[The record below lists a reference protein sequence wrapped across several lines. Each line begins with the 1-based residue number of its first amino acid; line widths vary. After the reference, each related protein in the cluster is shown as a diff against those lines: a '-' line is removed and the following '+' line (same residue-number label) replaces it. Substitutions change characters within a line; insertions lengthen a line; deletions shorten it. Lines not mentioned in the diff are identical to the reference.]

1 MAIKRINIEQILPHL
16 SNGATILV
24 PNLRIKDAITAGY
37 LDSLTTNVT
46 PTPKIY
52 AVDIFILECWSK
64 NARLGVAPCANLQ
77 PLSAVEEFLVWHEII
92 ESSLTD
98 IPLLNPGE
106 TASVVARSYQTSRQW
121 LNPDILN
128 NELRENSAIKDIA
141 VFDKWALQFKNYCEK
156 HQRISLVD
164 CTKELSKLLEQEKL
178 TYFPKKTILVNF
190 YDPPPLYEHFFSVVP
205 QLESVLTI
213 KQKSNQKISKV
224 KINFSSPE
232 SELRHCVNWVK
243 NLLAKKPS
251 AHIGLITCNKELEQ
265 KQLEQLLADD
275 FFSNGVFANID
286 DQVVFNTTSTSENLL
301 DASIIY
307 DGLLLL
313 SLGQGQHNTEDICR
327 ILQSPYLS
335 FSDEESENRFNLV
348 THLQI
353 KGSSTISG
361 RDISYLANNKE
372 KAYSCPFFSQKL
384 VKVRTEIRKIKNL
397 ASPLVWSE
405 VFEAIFDVLGWPGP
419 ISSNKER
426 RFLKQWE
433 KLFSEFKDSSKLVAP
448 LTYSKALAKLRLL
461 CAQDK
466 QRKPFDSS
474 LALSYYTANEAIG
487 LEFDYI
493 RFLGLNDQQWPEPVN
508 PSPFLPYDLQKS
520 ANIPGSHNDIQL
532 SIAKKQFDQL
542 IRSARV
548 SIQASYYSTDGDQN
562 YRPSGFIKCFLEH
575 KTEAFQLQELSNKAT
590 RQLNT
595 LPISII
601 IDEST
606 RLEAEESLQG
616 GANVLSDQSA
626 CPFRAF
632 ALNRLKAY
640 SPPRLEAGLSKM
652 ARGSAIHFALEYL
665 FAEIGS
671 HDELINQ
678 TENQVLELCNQAAV
692 EAIEYLS
699 LNHRDIMT
707 PKFQSIEQSR
717 IKKLLRKFIQV
728 ERNRPPFQVLAR
740 EQAFTQQFDNFVLNI
755 RIDRIDQLNDGT
767 LALIDYKTGKYSV
780 SPKGWMDERPKDMQ
794 LPLYHSVASASDI
807 SPIDTV
813 SVAHLHAEKIGHSG
827 ITASDNFSHQVR
839 SIGSQKGTEMSWNEI
854 TKSWSRKVEY
864 LAHEFNQGVADVN
877 PADPTTTCAYCG
889 LQSLCRIQELSS
901 NKLNKITNAINDDPS
916 DQVS

>member
-1 MAIKRINIEQILPHL
+1 MAIKRIDIEQIQPHI

-24 PNLRIKDAITAGY
+24 PNLRIKDAITAGH
-37 LDSLTTNVT
+37 LDSLTRNVA

-52 AVDIFILECWSK
+52 AVDVFILKCWSK

-92 ESSLTD
+92 ESSLID

-121 LNPDILN
+121 LDPDILN
-128 NELRENSAIKDIA
+128 NELRANSAIKDIA
-141 VFDKWALQFKNYCEK
+141 VFDKWTLQFKNYCDK

-164 CTKELSKLLEQEKL
+164 CTKELSRLLEQKKL
-178 TYFPKKTILVNF
+178 TYFPKKTVLVNF
-190 YDPPPLYEHFFSVVP
+190 YEPPPLYEHFFSVVP
-205 QLESVLTI
+205 QLESILTI
-213 KQKSNQKISKV
+213 KDKPNDKIPKV

-232 SELRHCVNWVK
+232 SELRHCANWVED
-243 NLLAKKPS
+243 LLAKNPS
-251 AHIGLITCNKELEQ
+251 AHIGLITCNKLLEQ
-265 KQLEQLLADD
+265 RQLEQLLADD
-275 FFSNGVFANID
+275 FSPNGMFANID
-286 DQVVFNTTSTSENLL
+286 DQAVFNTTSASKNLL
-301 DASIIY
+301 DAPIIY

-313 SLGQGQHNTEDICR
+313 SLGQDQHNTEDICR
-327 ILQSPYLS
+327 VLQSPYLRI
-335 FSDEESENRFNLV
+335 SDEEPENRFNLV
-348 THLQI
+348 AHLQI

-361 RDISYLANNKE
+361 RDISYLANSKE
-372 KAYSCPFFSQKL
+372 KAYSCPSFSQKL
-384 VKVRTEIRKIKNL
+384 VEVRTEIRKLKNL
-397 ASPLVWSE
+397 ASPLVWSK
-405 VFEAIFDVLGWPGP
+405 VFEAIFEILGWPGP
-419 ISSNKER
+419 IASNKEH
-426 RFLKQWE
+426 RFLKQWG
-433 KLFSEFKDSSKLVAP
+433 KLFSEYKGSSELVAP

-474 LALSYYTANEAIG
+474 LALSYYTATEAIG

-508 PSPFLPYDLQKS
+508 PSPFLPYDIQKT
-520 ANIPGSHNDIQL
+520 ANIPGSHNDIQI
-532 SIAKKQFDQL
+532 SIAKRQFDQL
-542 IRSARV
+542 IRSTRV
-548 SIQASYYSTDGDQN
+548 SIQASYYSTDRDQN
-562 YRPSGFIKCFLEH
+562 YRPSGFLKCFLEH
-575 KTEAFQLQELSNKAT
+575 KTHTFQLQELSNKAT
-590 RQLNT
+590 KQLNT
-595 LPISII
+595 LPISTI

-616 GANVLSDQSA
+616 GASVLSDQSA

-652 ARGSAIHFALEYL
+652 ARGSAIHIALEYL
-665 FAEIGS
+665 FAEIQS
-671 HDELINQ
+671 HGELISQ

-692 EAIEYLS
+692 EAIQYLS

-780 SPKGWMDERPKDMQ
+780 SPKAWMDERPKDMQ

-839 SIGSQKGTEMSWNEI
+839 SIGSQKGTEISWSEI
-854 TKSWSRKVEY
+854 TKSWSSKVEY

-877 PADPTTTCAYCG
+877 PADSAATCTYCG

-901 NKLNKITNAINDDPS
+901 NKLNKITNAINDDS
-916 DQVS
+916 SNQVS

>member
-1 MAIKRINIEQILPHL
+1 MAIKRIDIEQIRPHI

-24 PNLRIKDAITAGY
+24 PNLRIKDAITAGH
-37 LDSLTTNVT
+37 LDSLTKNVA
-46 PTPKIY
+46 PTLKIY
-52 AVDIFILECWSK
+52 AVDVFILKCWSK

-106 TASVVARSYQTSRQW
+106 TASVVARSYLTSRQW
-121 LNPDILN
+121 LDPDILN
-128 NELRENSAIKDIA
+128 NELRANSAIKDIA
-141 VFDKWALQFKNYCEK
+141 VFDKWTLQFKNYCDK

-164 CTKELSKLLEQEKL
+164 CIKELSRLLEQKKL
-178 TYFPKKTILVNF
+178 TYFPKKTVLVNF
-190 YDPPPLYEHFFSVVP
+190 YEPPPLYEHFFSVVP

-213 KQKSNQKISKV
+213 KHKPNDKIPKV

-232 SELRHCVNWVK
+232 SELRHCANWVK
-243 NLLAKKPS
+243 DLLAKSPS
-251 AHIGLITCNKELEQ
+251 AHIGLITCNKLLEQ
-265 KQLEQLLADD
+265 RQLEQLLADD
-275 FFSNGVFANID
+275 FFPNGMFANID
-286 DQVVFNTTSTSENLL
+286 DQAVFNTTSASKNLL
-301 DASIIY
+301 DAPIIY

-313 SLGQGQHNTEDICR
+313 SLGQDQHNTEDICR
-327 ILQSPYLS
+327 VLQSPYLS
-335 FSDEESENRFNLV
+335 FSDEEPENRFNLV
-348 THLQI
+348 AHLQI

-361 RDISYLANNKE
+361 RDISYLANSKE
-372 KAYSCPFFSQKL
+372 KAYSCPSFSQKL
-384 VKVRTEIRKIKNL
+384 VEVRTEIRKIKNL
-397 ASPLVWSE
+397 ASPLVWSK
-405 VFEAIFDVLGWPGP
+405 VFEAIFEILGWPGP
-419 ISSNKER
+419 IASNKEH
-426 RFLKQWE
+426 RFLKQWD
-433 KLFSEFKDSSKLVAP
+433 KLFSEYKGSSKLVAP

-474 LALSYYTANEAIG
+474 LALSYYTATEAIG

-508 PSPFLPYDLQKS
+508 PSPFLPYDIQKM
-520 ANIPGSHNDIQL
+520 ANIPGSHNDIQI
-532 SIAKKQFDQL
+532 SIAKRQFDQL
-542 IRSARV
+542 IRSTRV
-548 SIQASYYSTDGDQN
+548 SIQASYYSTDRDQN
-562 YRPSGFIKCFLEH
+562 YRPSGFLKCFLEH
-575 KTEAFQLQELSNKAT
+575 KTHTFQLQELSNKAT

-595 LPISII
+595 LAISTI

-616 GANVLSDQSA
+616 GASVLSDQSA

-652 ARGSAIHFALEYL
+652 ARGSAIHIALEYL
-665 FAEIGS
+665 FAEIRS
-671 HDELINQ
+671 HDELISQ

-813 SVAHLHAEKIGHSG
+813 SIAHLHAEKIGHSG

-839 SIGSQKGTEMSWNEI
+839 SIGSQKGTEMSWSEV
-854 TKSWSRKVEY
+854 TKSWSSKVEY

-877 PADPTTTCAYCG
+877 PAESTATCTYCG

-901 NKLNKITNAINDDPS
+901 NKLNKITNAINDDS
-916 DQVS
+916 SNQVS